1 MDPLHYLLNPSEVV
15 EDPDSVSKVA
25 QSKGHKLTITLLQS
39 EIESISI
46 AIWF

>member
-15 EDPDSVSKVA
+15 DDPDSVSEVA

-46 AIWF
+46 ASWF